1 MKNLLVKIGAA
12 FSTSVVVTEAINL
25 DVLWNALITLAVS
38 VLSVLAVEGVDW
50 LRKYIVSKIR
60 QINSKDDKSDPPSE

>member
-1 MKNLLVKIGAA
+1 MKHLFVKLGTA
-12 FSTSVVVTEAINL
+12 FSASVVVTEAINL

>member
-1 MKNLLVKIGAA
+1 MKNLFIKIGTA